1 MVRLNIPDDAIRQ
14 QVVHRHASPE
24 EEPDLGGR
32 DVVVDHLPYDE
43 NVLPPRA
50 QVLERFVDIR
60 ACSLDNKGAE
70 AAKDDVKLQK
80 SRIVSG
86 RQYRHR

>member
-1 MVRLNIPDDAIRQ
+1 MVIHIEMVRLNIPDDAIRQ

-32 DVVVDHLPYDE
+32 HIVVDHLPYDE

-50 QVLERFVDIR
+50 
-60 ACSLDNKGAE
+60 
-70 AAKDDVKLQK
+70 
-80 SRIVSG
+80 
-86 RQYRHR
+86 